1 MESVKI
7 GSVGLGRLG
16 YEHAK
21 NLAASIPGCVLHAIC
36 NVDTSRLRAVAEE
49 LGVPHTY
56 TDFAAMCADPEL
68 DGIVIVSPSFLH
80 VEQIKIA
87 MEHGKHVAVEVPAA
101 QSLDECWQLVNT
113 AEKTQRHCMMLE
125 NCVYDFF
132 ELTTLNMAQHGL
144 FGEILHVEGAYIHN
158 LDEFWDYYQ
167 ATGASISTRN
177 TAVTSMPRT
186 AWAPPASCSTSTAA
200 TR

>member
-87 MEHGKHVAVEVPAA
+87 MEHGKHVFCEKPLGTNVA
-101 QSLDECWQLVNT
+101 QCKE
-113 AEKTQRHCMMLE
+113 AEKVVEAHP
-125 NCVYDFF
+125 
-132 ELTTLNMAQHGL
+132 ELVFQLGFMRRFDPSYAEAKRRVDAGEIGKASPTVPVETAIDLTSGAYTAPSWSFTTLT
-144 FGEILHVEGAYIHN
+144 LH
-158 LDEFWDYYQ
+158 D
-167 ATGASISTRN
+167 
-177 TAVTSMPRT
+177 
-186 AWAPPASCSTSTAA
+186 
-200 TR
+200 

>member
-56 TDFAAMCADPEL
+56 TDFAAMCADPDLMPEPEAL
-68 DGIVIVSPSFLH
+68 SGADQNCHGARQARFL
-80 VEQIKIA
+80 
-87 MEHGKHVAVEVPAA
+87 
-101 QSLDECWQLVNT
+101 
-113 AEKTQRHCMMLE
+113 
-125 NCVYDFF
+125 
-132 ELTTLNMAQHGL
+132 
-144 FGEILHVEGAYIHN
+144 
-158 LDEFWDYYQ
+158 
-167 ATGASISTRN
+167 
-177 TAVTSMPRT
+177 
-186 AWAPPASCSTSTAA
+186 
-200 TR
+200 

>member
-68 DGIVIVSPSFLH
+68 DGIVIVGLVGSEMCIRDSPLFSSCGADQNCHGARQARFL
-80 VEQIKIA
+80 
-87 MEHGKHVAVEVPAA
+87 
-101 QSLDECWQLVNT
+101 
-113 AEKTQRHCMMLE
+113 
-125 NCVYDFF
+125 
-132 ELTTLNMAQHGL
+132 
-144 FGEILHVEGAYIHN
+144 
-158 LDEFWDYYQ
+158 
-167 ATGASISTRN
+167 
-177 TAVTSMPRT
+177 
-186 AWAPPASCSTSTAA
+186 
-200 TR
+200 

>member
-87 MEHGKHVAVEVPAA
+87 MEHGKHVFCEKPLGTNVAR
-101 QSLDECWQLVNT
+101 CW
-113 AEKTQRHCMMLE
+113 
-125 NCVYDFF
+125 
-132 ELTTLNMAQHGL
+132 
-144 FGEILHVEGAYIHN
+144 
-158 LDEFWDYYQ
+158 
-167 ATGASISTRN
+167 
-177 TAVTSMPRT
+177 
-186 AWAPPASCSTSTAA
+186 ASCLTDFAS
-200 TR
+200 